1 MRIKLMPGER
11 VILRTRP
18 NALPLVGPV
27 ISGFL
32 ILAVG
37 GFSLGYLSRGTLPEW
52 LEQWQGL
59 LLPVAFVLFLLL
71 PLRAVVW
78 PLLRWSGNRYVL
90 TTTRLIHRYGV
101 LRRTEKQISLS
112 AISQLQTEQSL
123 LQRMVGS
130 GSLTADLGF
139 DRAHAYRHLPQ
150 VTAFKEH
157 VIRAISELP
166 LTRMFDGVD
175 MDIDAQY
182 ARGGTPRSQQ
192 EGRGEQS

>member
-1 MRIKLMPGER
+1 
-11 VILRTRP
+11 
-18 NALPLVGPV
+18 
-27 ISGFL
+27 
-32 ILAVG
+32 
-37 GFSLGYLSRGTLPEW
+37 

-59 LLPVAFVLFLLL
+59 LLPVACVLFLLL

-78 PLLRWSGNRYVL
+78 PLLRWSSNRYVL

-123 LQRMVGS
+123 LQRIVGS

-157 VIRAISELP
+157 VIQAISELP

-182 ARGGTPRSQQ
+182 ARGGTPRAQQ